1 MSEALKHTLSI
12 QTEKV
17 INQNKKWKWILNA
30 GLRYLGEAL
39 DGTNTV
45 KILGAIIY
53 DLGPTYERNNDK
65 FSLQVK
71 NLLDREYYVSLYQD
85 HPKNVKREDIK
96 DTFSIPEDADP
107 NKIIEDP
114 RHNIGFLGDE
124 RTVMVTYSYIHMVK
138 WALPLCADFKKSDR
152 NLTIGR

>member
-1 MSEALKHTLSI
+1 M
-12 QTEKV
+12 
-17 INQNKKWKWILNA
+17 
-30 GLRYLGEAL
+30 RYLDEAL

-45 KILGAIIY
+45 KILDAVIY

-85 HPKNVKREDIK
+85 HPKKVKREDIK

-124 RTVMVTYSYIHMVK
+124 RTVMDTYSYIHMVK
-138 WALPLCADFKKSDR
+138 
-152 NLTIGR
+152 